1 MNFNG
6 NFHKIGTIDVGHFK
20 RLVASL
26 PPQAWLDDTERQT
39 KYEVH
44 RQTQTIGL
52 VYDYD
57 FRHTKPTV
65 RQPFKYFE
73 SALIPA
79 VKYVAQH
86 YDQTAEGSA
95 LATQSGPGYCVRAN
109 LVRLNP
115 GGSIDPHQDKNF
127 SLAHSH
133 RIHIPLITNPRV
145 EIVVH
150 NERRYLAEGEV
161 VEINNRRM
169 HSVSNDS
176 DVARVHL
183 LLDWIIAGQQCCCAN
198 KVHPGQSCNPEI
210 CMPTDRMNTP
220 CVCFEP

>member
-1 MNFNG
+1 M
-6 NFHKIGTIDVGHFK
+6 
-20 RLVASL
+20 
-26 PPQAWLDDTERQT
+26 DDTERQT

-86 YDQTAEGSA
+86 YDQTAEGFA

-145 EIVVH
+145 EFVVH

>member
-6 NFHKIGTIDVGHFK
+6 NFLKIGTLDIGHFK
-20 RLVASL
+20 RLIASL
-26 PPQAWLDDTERQT
+26 PAQAWLDDTERQT

-57 FRHTKPTV
+57 FRHTNPTV
-65 RQPFKYFE
+65 RPPFKYFE
-73 SALIPA
+73 SALMPA
-79 VKYVAQH
+79 VKFVAQY

-95 LATQSGPGYCVRAN
+95 LAAQFGPGYCIRAN

-115 GGSIDPHQDKNF
+115 GGTIDAHQDKNF

-133 RIHIPLITNPRV
+133 RIHIPIITNPGVEFRV
-145 EIVVH
+145 GDE
-150 NERRYLAEGEV
+150 NRYLAEGEV

-169 HSVSNDS
+169 HSVSNNCDA
-176 DVARVHL
+176 ARVHL
-183 LLDWIIAGQQCCCAN
+183 LIDWVIAGQQCCCADLA
-198 KVHPGQSCNPEI
+198 HPGKRCNPQI
-210 CMPTDRMNTP
+210 CMPTDRMKTP
-220 CVCFEP
+220 CTCFEP

>member
-6 NFHKIGTIDVGHFK
+6 NFHKIGTIDVDHFK
-20 RLVASL
+20 RLIVLL

-57 FRHTKPTV
+57 FRHKNPTV

-73 SALIPA
+73 SALMPM
-79 VKYVAQH
+79 VKFVAQH
-86 YDQTAEGSA
+86 YDQTPEGSV
-95 LATQSGPGYCVRAN
+95 LAAQSGPGYCVRAS

-115 GGSIDPHQDKNF
+115 GGTIDAHQDKNF

-133 RIHIPLITNPRV
+133 RIHIPLLTNPGV
-145 EIVVH
+145 EFKVG
-150 NERRYLAEGEV
+150 NETRYLAEGEV
-161 VEINNRRM
+161 IEINNRRM
-169 HSVSNDS
+169 HSVSNNS
-176 DVARVHL
+176 DAARIHL
-183 LLDWIIAGQQCCCAN
+183 LLDWVIAGQQCCCAV
-198 KVHPGQSCNPEI
+198 KVHPGQDCHPEI
-210 CMPTDRMNTP
+210 CMATDRMTIP
-220 CVCFEP
+220 CTCFEA